1 MTKERLEELVGI
13 HRRLEKLRKF
23 KDGMEYMCVSLHCR
37 STFLNDEI
45 DIKELKDDLIPLID
59 SRIKELE
66 EYIEKQ

>member
-1 MTKERLEELVGI
+1 MTKEKLEELVDI

-23 KDGMEYMCVSLHCR
+23 KDGMGYLYVSLHC
-37 STFLNDEI
+37 SSSFLRDEI
-45 DIKELKDDLIPLID
+45 DIKELKDDLIPLVD